1 MNNKIVKFIQVVLMA
16 IFLNLIYWICT
27 IDTKNLFIEDF
38 KPMEK
43 NMALDMMDS
52 VKLALNKFK
61 HLHGHYPL
69 TSSKYFIDSLQGF
82 VEIPG
87 AFLYQDKDVNG
98 EINSVRFESGK
109 YKNTYIAIG
118 RSENIIV
125 YRSFPD
131 DTYKLYYA
139 PPQRIDSR
147 K

>member
-1 MNNKIVKFIQVVLMA
+1 MSNKIIKFIQVVLMA

-52 VKLALNKFK
+52 VKLGLNKFK
-61 HLHGHYPL
+61 RLHGHYPL
-69 TSSKYFIDSLQGF
+69 TSSKYFIDSLQEF
-82 VEIPG
+82 IDIPNVY
-87 AFLYQDKDVNG
+87 LYQDKDING

-118 RSENIIV
+118 SNENIIV
-125 YRSFPD
+125 YRGFLD

-139 PPQRIDSR
+139 PPQKIDSR